1 MRHIKLYKPFLFLAL
16 AFIPT
21 SAALAQETT
30 PTPPPAADKSVDFRT
45 NALRQLGLSREQLQR
60 IRVLNQ
66 ERKPIMDAAQM
77 RLRQAN
83 RALDEI
89 IYADNAS
96 EPDFQARLKDFQL
109 AQAEVAK
116 IRFLNELGVRRILTQ
131 DQLIR
136 FRRLRERFEA
146 TRKADRAMPETLPR
160 GTDPQRPLPQYL
172 KQNLK
177 KP

>member
-1 MRHIKLYKPFLFLAL
+1 MWHIKALKPILFLTL
-16 AFIPT
+16 AFIPA
-21 SAALAQETT
+21 SAVLAQETS
-30 PTPPPAADKSVDFRT
+30 PTPPPAADKPVDFRT

-96 EPDFQARLKDFQL
+96 EPDFQARLKDFQI

-136 FRRLRERFEA
+136 FRRLRERFES
-146 TRKADRAMPETLPR
+146 TRAADRTMPENQPR
-160 GTDPQRPLPQYL
+160 GTDPQLPLRQYL
-172 KQNLK
+172 KKNLK

>member
-1 MRHIKLYKPFLFLAL
+1 MKFLKPFLFLVFAL
-16 AFIPT
+16 IPVST
-21 SAALAQETT
+21 VLAQETVT
-30 PTPPPAADKSVDFRT
+30 APPLAAYKPVDFRT
-45 NALRQLGLSREQLQR
+45 NALRQLGLSRDQLQR

-77 RLRQAN
+77 RLRHAN

-89 IYADNAS
+89 IYADNAP
-96 EPDFQARLKDFQL
+96 EADFQARLKDFQM
-109 AQAEVAK
+109 AQADVAK

-136 FRRLRERFEA
+136 FRRMRDRFEA
-146 TRKADRAMPETLPR
+146 TRAADRSMPENQPR
-160 GTDPQRPLPQYL
+160 TVGPQRPFRQII
-172 KQNLK
+172 KQNMK